1 MSKGKGSKRGQ
12 MGMLAQVQKL
22 QEDLARAQAELAD
35 ETVEATAGG
44 GVVRVVMSGTQV
56 CKSVMIEPQL
66 LQEGDVEM
74 LQDLLLLV
82 VNQAVQDSQALAA
95 RKLGPLTGGLGLP
108 GIGG

>member
-22 QEDLARAQAELAD
+22 QENLARAQAELAD

-66 LQEGDVEM
+66 LEEGDVEM

-82 VNQAVQDSQALAA
+82 VNQAIQDSQALAA